1 MMKRWILAAVAVA
14 VLVYALVPGLPFP
27 SFTSVGSGDEEA
39 GETEASHGGVCPA
52 NAKRANFDFT
62 IEDMHGTSVDLASF
76 EGKVVLLDF
85 WATWCGPCKAEIPNF
100 VELQQEYGEQGLQVL
115 GLSVDDTV
123 DKLKPFAAEFEM
135 NYPVLVGLGRDDVQD
150 AFGPI
155 WGIPTSFL
163 ISRDGR
169 ICRKHTG
176 IQGKAKYE
184 RDIKALL

>member
-1 MMKRWILAAVAVA
+1 MTKRWMLAVAAVIA
-14 VLVYALVPGLPFP
+14 LVYATVPGLPLPGVP
-27 SFTSVGSGDEEA
+27 SWTGDA
-39 GETEASHGGVCPA
+39 QAANGAVCPA
-52 NAKRANFDFT
+52 GAKPANLGFT
-62 IEDMHGTSVDLASF
+62 IEDMNGKKVNLSAF
-76 EGKVVLLDF
+76 KGKVILLDF
-85 WATWCGPCKAEIPNF
+85 WATWCGPCRAEIPNF
-100 VELQQEYGEQGLQVL
+100 VALQEQYGPQGLQVL
-115 GLSVDDTV
+115 GFSVDDPV
-123 DKLKPFAAEFEM
+123 EKLKPFAAELKM

-155 WGIPTSFL
+155 WGIPTSML

>member
-1 MMKRWILAAVAVA
+1 MTKRWVLAAIAVVA
-14 VLVYALVPGLPFP
+14 LVYMLVPGLPLP
-27 SFTSVGSGDEEA
+27 SLTPNASEEA
-39 GETEASHGGVCPA
+39 GADGEASADGICPA
-52 NAKRANFDFT
+52 NAKPANFAFT
-62 IEDMHGTSVDLASF
+62 INDMHGNPVDLASF
-76 EGKVVLLDF
+76 KGKVVLLDF

-100 VELQQEYGEQGLQVL
+100 VELQNEYGPQGFQVL
-115 GLSVDDTV
+115 GFSVDDTV
-123 DKLKPFAAEFEM
+123 DKLRPFAEEFQM

-176 IQGKAKYE
+176 IQGKSRYE
-184 RDIKALL
+184 RDIKGLL